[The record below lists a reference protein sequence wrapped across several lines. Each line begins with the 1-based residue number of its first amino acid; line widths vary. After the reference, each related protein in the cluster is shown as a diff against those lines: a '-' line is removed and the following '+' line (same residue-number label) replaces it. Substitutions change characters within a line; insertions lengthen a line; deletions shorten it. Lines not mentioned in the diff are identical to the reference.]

1 MVDIEKYCVMI
12 VSPRNHFLF
21 TPMLPATAVGS
32 VEFRSLL
39 EPGALHV
46 LVPQTNPE
54 SVLVPMALT
63 TPSAELPQHLA
74 NVSNNSIFYI
84 SITMVARL

>member
-1 MVDIEKYCVMI
+1 MQVVDIEKYCVLI

-39 EPGALHV
+39 EPGMISALQHV
-46 LVPQTNPE
+46 ALLV
-54 SVLVPMALT
+54 VLLLFRCVP
-63 TPSAELPQHLA
+63 
-74 NVSNNSIFYI
+74 I
-84 SITMVARL
+84 